1 MEFGVL
7 GPLEVFDGDRRLAV
21 GGAKQQIVLEML
33 LLNANAVVSAGSL
46 MQAVWGAGTA
56 EHRTNLHVYIANLR
70 RQLEPGRPRSTP
82 PSRLLSRA
90 TGYLLRVHPDELDLH
105 RFHRLVD
112 EGRAE
117 AAGNPSAAA
126 GKLTE
131 ALRLWRGAPLPA
143 LADGPAPPPE
153 VDALSE
159 LRLGALEDRIE
170 LELALGAHSAVIG
183 ELELLVAEHPI
194 RERLRG
200 QLVLALYRAGRQAE
214 ALAVCRAWRAALAD
228 EHGIDPSLDFQRLE
242 GAVLRQDAAL
252 TVVDRLSGGRT
263 GTRGNLP
270 VPATPLLGRLRE
282 MSAVVGMLRRNGIR
296 LVTLYGPGGVGKTRL
311 AIQVAG
317 EIAGDFPD
325 GVYFVQLASITDPA
339 LVLPVIAQT
348 LGMRETSGQ
357 PLAEAVKAR
366 LRDGRVLIVLDNFEH
381 LLESAPVVADLL
393 TGGEGVH
400 VLVTSRAA
408 LRLHAEHRYPVA
420 PLPLPDAVRLFEQ
433 RAAAVQP
440 AHDTDRGGSS
450 DPSESN
456 EKGELSESTVAAIC
470 DRLDRLPLAI
480 ELAAARVGV
489 LSLPLMLSRLARRL
503 KLLDNGPVDLPK
515 RHRTLRD
522 AIAWSFDLL
531 EPQAQALFPRLA
543 VFAGTFTVEAVEAV
557 CAVEMPDPLPAL
569 ESLLGHSLVTRDP
582 DLDDRV
588 WFSVLPTIREYADEL
603 LAADPACDEIHRRHA
618 EYYCELAEASA
629 HLLETGEQ
637 ITVLR
642 RLERDEDNLRTALR
656 WGLTTGTT
664 VVALRTAGALWHY
677 WEMTSRFTEGRRWL
691 EDVLAVAAEADEHLH
706 ARVCSGVGTLAF
718 RQDDFDAALRWHR
731 EALRLYR
738 RAGDRAGMAFS
749 LNNIGAQHLE
759 LGDVESA
766 ANLFEQARELTTE
779 PRLSSFLLCN
789 LAEVAY
795 TRGDHHRARQLHE
808 EALELARTL
817 GDGWL
822 TAVELHNLGVVAV
835 ALQEPQQAAPHFQEG
850 LTFARKLGDSALTIE
865 CIHGLASVAA
875 MTGRE
880 LIAARLF
887 GAASSLRRAIGTS
900 PPMRDKPSHDMVL
913 DGVRRRLGII
923 AFRSEWTTGTGMSI
937 SQAVA
942 EALLMTA
949 Q

>member
-21 GGAKQQIVLEML
+21 GGAKQQIVLELL
-33 LLNANAVVSAGSL
+33 LLNANAVVPAGSL
-46 MQAVWGAGTA
+46 MRAVWGAGTA

-70 RQLEPGRPRSTP
+70 RQLEPDRTRGTP
-82 PSRLLSRA
+82 PSRLLSRG

-117 AAGNPSAAA
+117 AVGNPSAAA

-159 LRLGALEDRIE
+159 LRLSALEDRFE

-183 ELELLVAEHPI
+183 ELELLVTEHST

-228 EHGIDPSLDFQRLE
+228 ELGIDPSPDFQRLE
-242 GAVLRQDAAL
+242 SAVLRQDATL
-252 TVVDRLSGGRT
+252 TVVDRHDRGRS

-270 VPATPLLGRLRE
+270 VPATALLGRARE
-282 MSAVVGMLRRNGIR
+282 VNAVAGMLRRGGIR
-296 LVTLYGPGGVGKTRL
+296 LVTLCGPGGVGKTRL

-317 EIAGDFPD
+317 EITTDFPD
-325 GVYFVQLASITDPA
+325 GVYFVGLASIKHPA
-339 LVLPVIAQT
+339 LILPVIAHT
-348 LGMRETSGQ
+348 LGVRETSGL
-357 PLAEAVKAR
+357 PLAEAIKEW
-366 LRDGRVLIVLDNFEH
+366 LRDRRVLVVLDNFEH
-381 LLESAPVVADLL
+381 LLGSAPIVADLL

-400 VLVTSRAA
+400 MLVTSRAV
-408 LRLHAEHRYPVA
+408 LRLHAEHRYLVE

-440 AHDTDRGGSS
+440 GYDADRASDSGG
-450 DPSESN
+450 
-456 EKGELSESTVAAIC
+456 STVAAIC

-489 LSLPLMLSRLARRL
+489 LSLPSMLSRLARRL
-503 KLLDNGPVDLPK
+503 KLLDHGPVDLPG

-522 AIAWSFDLL
+522 AIGWSFDLL
-531 EPQAQALFPRLA
+531 EPQAQAMFTRLA
-543 VFAGTFTVEAVEAV
+543 VFAGPFTIEAVEAIT
-557 CAVEMPDPLPAL
+557 AADPLPAL
-569 ESLLGHSLVTRDP
+569 ESLLGHSLVKRDP
-582 DLDDRV
+582 DQDGRV

-603 LAADPACDEIHRRHA
+603 LAADPARDEVHRRHA
-618 EYYCELAEASA
+618 EYYREMAEASA

-637 ITVLR
+637 IAVLR
-642 RLERDEDNLRTALR
+642 RLERDEDNLRAVLR
-656 WGLTTGTT
+656 WGLTTGATA
-664 VVALRTAGALWHY
+664 VALRTAAALWHY
-677 WEMTSRFTEGRRWL
+677 WEMTSSFTEGRRWL
-691 EDVLAVAAEADEHLH
+691 EDLLAVAAQADEHLR
-706 ARVCSGVGTLAF
+706 ARVCSGAGTLAF
-718 RQDDFDAALRWHR
+718 HQDDFDAALRHHR
-731 EALRLYR
+731 EALELYR
-738 RAGDRAGMAFS
+738 RAGDQAGMAFS

-759 LGDVESA
+759 QGDVDAA

-808 EALELARTL
+808 DALKLAGTL

-822 TAVELHNLGVVAV
+822 TAVERYNLGVVAL
-835 ALQEPQQAAPHFQEG
+835 ALREPHVAAPHFREG
-850 LTFARKLGDSALTIE
+850 LTFARRLGDSSRTIE

-887 GAASSLRRAIGTS
+887 GAVSSLRQAFGTT
-900 PPMRDKPSHDMVL
+900 PPARDKPAHDAAL
-913 DGVRRRLGII
+913 DGVRQRLGEKT
-923 AFRSEWTTGTGMSI
+923 FRFEWNTGLGLSI

-942 EALLMTA
+942 EALHMTA
-949 Q
+949 

>member
-70 RQLEPGRPRSTP
+70 RQLEPDRPRNTP

-143 LADGPAPPPE
+143 LAGGPAPPPE

-159 LRLGALEDRIE
+159 LRPSALEDRIE

-183 ELELLVAEHPI
+183 ELELLVAEHPT

-228 EHGIDPSLDFQRLE
+228 EHGIDPSPDFQRLE

-252 TVVDRLSGGRT
+252 TVVDRRSGGRGRT
-263 GTRGNLP
+263 GGNLP
-270 VPATPLLGRLRE
+270 VPATPLLGRSRE
-282 MSAVVGMLRRNGIR
+282 VGAVVGTLRRNGIR
-296 LVTLYGPGGVGKTRL
+296 LVTLCGPGGVGKTRL
-311 AIQVAG
+311 AIQVAN
-317 EIAGDFPD
+317 EIAGDFPE
-325 GVYFVQLASITDPA
+325 GVYFVELASITDPA
-339 LVLPVIAQT
+339 LVLPVIAHT
-348 LGMRETSGQ
+348 LGIRETSGR
-357 PLAEAVKAR
+357 LLGEAIKAW
-366 LRDGRVLIVLDNFEH
+366 LRDSRVLVVLDNFEH
-381 LLESAPVVADLL
+381 LLGSAPVVADLL

-408 LRLHAEHRYPVA
+408 LRLQAEHRYLVA

-440 AHDTDRGGSS
+440 GYDADRASDSS
-450 DPSESN
+450 DSSDST
-456 EKGELSESTVAAIC
+456 SESTVAAIC

-489 LSLPLMLSRLARRL
+489 LSLPSMLSRLARRL
-503 KLLDNGPVDLPK
+503 NLLDNGPVDLPK

-522 AIAWSFDLL
+522 AIGWSFDLL

-543 VFAGTFTVEAVEAV
+543 VFAGPFTMEAVEAV
-557 CAVEMPDPLPAL
+557 CGVKLPDPLPAL
-569 ESLLGHSLVTRDP
+569 ESLLGHSLVKRDA
-582 DLDDRV
+582 DQDGRV
-588 WFSVLPTIREYADEL
+588 WFNVLPTIREYADEL
-603 LAADPACDEIHRRHA
+603 LADDPACDEVHRRHA

-637 ITVLR
+637 IIVLR
-642 RLERDEDNLRTALR
+642 RLERDEDNLRAALR
-656 WGLTTGTT
+656 WGLTTGTAA
-664 VVALRTAGALWHY
+664 VALRTAGALWHY

-691 EDVLAVAAEADEHLH
+691 EDVLAVAAQTDDHLR

-718 RQDDFDAALRWHR
+718 RQDDHDVALRWHR
-731 EALRLYR
+731 EALQLYR
-738 RAGDRAGMAFS
+738 AAGDRAGMAFS

-759 LGDVESA
+759 QGDVEAA

-779 PRLSSFLLCN
+779 PRLSGFLLCN

-795 TRGDHHRARQLHE
+795 TRGDHGLARQLHE
-808 EALELARTL
+808 DALKLAGTL

-822 TAVELHNLGVVAV
+822 TAVELHNLGVVAL
-835 ALQEPQQAAPHFQEG
+835 ALQEPHVAAAHFREG
-850 LTFARKLGDSALTIE
+850 LTFARKLGDSSLTIE

-875 MTGRE
+875 VTGRE

-887 GAASSLRRAIGTS
+887 GAASGLRQAIGTS
-900 PPMRDKPSHDMVL
+900 PPKRDKPSHDAVL
-913 DGVRRRLGII
+913 DGVRQRLGET
-923 AFRSEWTTGTGMSI
+923 AFHSEWSTGVGMSI

-942 EALLMTA
+942 EALHMTA
-949 Q
+949 